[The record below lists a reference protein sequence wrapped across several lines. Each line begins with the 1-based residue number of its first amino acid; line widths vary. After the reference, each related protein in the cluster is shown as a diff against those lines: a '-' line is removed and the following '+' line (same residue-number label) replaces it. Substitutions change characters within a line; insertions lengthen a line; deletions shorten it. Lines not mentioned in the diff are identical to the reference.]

1 MSRGCALKL
10 ALLASCSLAWAQ
22 PSWAG
27 WQNVFQVTCFH
38 RSTPVVAQAPPVVV
52 APAPTVACAPPA
64 PQQVC
69 TTQYVQHCYYQPVT
83 SYRLQTY
90 YEPVTT
96 YRTSYYYEPVV
107 SYRYSCYFDPCT
119 CTYQQVATPVTSYQ
133 LRAYYTPVTSWVR
146 RCGFVPVTTYRQ
158 CCYLQP
164 QTTCYYVDPCTG
176 QPVQPPA
183 VQEAPRQPT
192 VPAPSIQEHRAP
204 NGSGSPLYD
213 RTYPQTTP
221 PEGSGPYKPQM
232 YTPPP
237 PPPPVTPRPIVPRLD
252 RIALEN
258 APDQNSVI
266 AGRLLTA
273 ENSSGLTQVVF
284 VNEEANQRSTIQPDA
299 EGRFQVRLAAGNW
312 RVYLRHASGHETPYT
327 TLQLR
332 PGEMRQLTLT
342 GQQTATNPTASR

>member
-1 MSRGCALKL
+1 MRHDRTVAL
-10 ALLASCSLAWAQ
+10 AILASCALAL
-22 PSWAG
+22 PRPIWAG

-52 APAPTVACAPPA
+52 APAPTVAYAPPA

-69 TTQYVQHCYYQPVT
+69 TTQYVQRCYYQPVT
-83 SYRLQTY
+83 SYRFQVY

-96 YRTSYYYEPVV
+96 YRTSYYYEPIV

-133 LRAYYTPVTSWVR
+133 LRAYYTPVTNWVR

-183 VQEAPRQPT
+183 IQEAPRQPT
-192 VPAPSIQEHRAP
+192 VPAPSVQEYRTP
-204 NGSGSPLYD
+204 NGSGSPLYE
-213 RTYPQTTP
+213 RTYPQAPP

-232 YTPPP
+232 YSPPP
-237 PPPPVTPRPIVPRLD
+237 PPAPPSSPRPIVPRLD
-252 RIALEN
+252 RIALDN
-258 APDQNSVI
+258 AADNRGTI
-266 AGRLLTA
+266 AGRLA
-273 ENSSGLTQVVF
+273 EPSHMASDSQIVF
-284 VNEEANQRSTIQPDA
+284 VNEEVNERSTVRPDT
-299 EGRFQVRLAAGNW
+299 EGRFQVRLVAGNW
-312 RVYLRHASGHETPYT
+312 RVYLRDASGREIPYSSLR
-327 TLQLR
+327 LQ
-332 PGEMRQLTLT
+332 PGEVRQLVLT
-342 GQQTATNPTASR
+342 SHTASR